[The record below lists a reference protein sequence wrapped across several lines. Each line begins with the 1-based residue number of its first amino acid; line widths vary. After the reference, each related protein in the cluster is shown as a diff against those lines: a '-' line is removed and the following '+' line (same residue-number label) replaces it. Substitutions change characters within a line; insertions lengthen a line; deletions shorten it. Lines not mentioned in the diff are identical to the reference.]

1 MGDETEKVKPG
12 KKRRRREEASDEESV
27 KKSKVATMSVSVGNV
42 EKVDQRKQLSKQ
54 AAEDKRL
61 GEMMI
66 PKKHRRL
73 YKKIMHSKKKT
84 GQEVRKLQEK
94 RDKIDAEKKKKKKKS
109 ST

>member
-1 MGDETEKVKPG
+1 MSLNVPQ
-12 KKRRRREEASDEESV
+12 
-27 KKSKVATMSVSVGNV
+27 VANMSVSVGSV
-42 EKVDQRKQLSKQ
+42 EKVDKRKQLSKQ

-109 ST
+109 T